1 MRTTT
6 HHRATTLAPA
16 RRTRRGPAPPR
27 IAAPSTPPPT
37 QTLERSLAL
46 PDRAAVAVEPA
57 RRRTTDPLVEGD
69 SYEST
74 PGQWAV
80 VGTTSALLAALA
92 AVGVSDIASTTDA
105 VITVIALVAGYVA
118 ADFGTAV
125 YHWSVDNYGDANTP
139 IVGGQIAAFQGH
151 HVRPWTITERAFA
164 NNVHKVFAPAA
175 PVAALGLILSP
186 FTPGWADVFGA
197 TVVALACL
205 SQQFHA
211 WAHSRPSTLPG
222 WVRAAQDAGLL
233 VSRASHGAHHRAPF
247 DGNYAIVSGMWNPIL
262 DAGGDHSF
270 FRRLETVVAGWTGV
284 EPRCWHDPETYDFFE
299 GQGAPTETQDE

>member
-1 MRTTT
+1 MRASLSS
-6 HHRATTLAPA
+6 HRGLAPA
-16 RRTRRGPAPPR
+16 RRARAGPNAPRVAAPP
-27 IAAPSTPPPT
+27 TPPPT
-37 QTLERSLAL
+37 DALERSLAL
-46 PDRAAVAVEPA
+46 PAADTKAATSRRSTEP
-57 RRRTTDPLVEGD
+57 LLEGD
-69 SYEST
+69 SFEST
-74 PGQWAV
+74 PTHRAI
-80 VGTTSALLAALA
+80 VGGTSALLAALFA
-92 AVGVSDIASTTDA
+92 AGVSDVHSGVDA
-105 VITVIALVAGYVA
+105 AITVAAVAAGYVA

-175 PVAALGLILSP
+175 PVAGLGLVLAP

-222 WVRAAQDAGLL
+222 WVKAAQDAGLL
-233 VSRASHGAHHRAPF
+233 VSRAAHGAHHRAPF
-247 DGNYAIVSGMWNPIL
+247 DGNYAIVSGMWNPVL
-262 DAGGDHSF
+262 DAGGDDAF
-270 FRRLETVVAGWTGV
+270 FRRLERVVLALTGV
-284 EPRCWHDPETYDFFE
+284 EPRCWHDPDTYDFFE
-299 GQGAPTETQDE
+299 GQGAPVEQSDEE